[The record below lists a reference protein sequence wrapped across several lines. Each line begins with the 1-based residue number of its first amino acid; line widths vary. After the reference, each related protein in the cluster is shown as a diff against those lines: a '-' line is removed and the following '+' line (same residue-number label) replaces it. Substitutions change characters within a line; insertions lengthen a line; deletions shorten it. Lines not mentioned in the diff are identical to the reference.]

1 MRLFLLMWCTGWMT
15 YPVVAQSPVDTTQAY
30 QYYQTADSLSEQGR
44 YEEAI
49 ETFHQAKRIYRQAG
63 QWDRYI
69 DCLNSLAN
77 DLWSIAAYDSA
88 TAVAQQVLQL
98 SQQYQGPDHPEA
110 AHAYDV
116 LGIVQEYTGQYSKA
130 LAYYQRSL
138 KIRKQHYPESH
149 PWIANSYENLGLVYE
164 QIGEYDQALIYHQKA
179 LTVRESEYSKTHPL
193 LASSYHN
200 IGSIYNLKGS
210 YDQSLLYFKKA
221 LSIDQSLGEDHP
233 DMATTYNNIAA
244 MYKNKRAHHQAL
256 IYLQRALKI
265 HKDFLGENH
274 PNTATTYFNI
284 GTTYAEQGMYEQA
297 LLYLQKALDI
307 YKETLEKTHP
317 RIATIYRNIGSV
329 HLSQKNY
336 DQALWYLQQATTI
349 YEKIPDRNHLDVG
362 VVYHT
367 IGGVYKDKKMYEQAL
382 SYMHQ
387 SLGVYKEML
396 GEAHP
401 NIVRALNDIGDIHY
415 QQQFYDSA
423 LSSYNHGLKA
433 NKLPYT
439 ITRDNDSD
447 TYSSPGLQQY
457 LDGSVLLTTLKG
469 KAQVYSALEQ
479 DALAYETYLLAN
491 SLLQQLRRNY
501 TTTADK
507 VSLAATAKQ
516 VYEGAIQ
523 LALRRYEE
531 TQDAFYQH
539 QAFYFSEQSKA
550 SVLTESLAAIEARQ
564 FAQVP
569 DSLLLLEAS
578 LKADRSFYRSQLT
591 TEDSTAA
598 ARQLFATNQ
607 RYDSLRQVL
616 EQQYPDYYQ
625 LKYSARIAT
634 VPLVQGQLATSEAVI
649 SYFVGDSVR
658 YAFLVTADQ
667 YRVFSLHSD
676 TLLDT
681 QLSDFRRALT
691 SDSSTVEQ
699 YQASAHALYQQL
711 LAPIVAD
718 SLLNGIRQLSI
729 IPDGSLG
736 YLPFELLLTAVPAE
750 QATYATLPYLLH
762 NYTVRYGYSATW
774 LFYPF
779 ARLQRPATADSL
791 QYIAF
796 APSYADALPDTT
808 QLLTS
813 ERFRSQIGPLRFN
826 QQEAINLSTYLSG
839 KTLIGS
845 AAQERLFKQEA
856 SRYGTIHLAM
866 HALVDDQNPMYSRL
880 VFSPSASDSVE
891 DGFLNAYELYDM
903 ELSAD
908 LAVLSACQTGYGKL
922 ARGEGIM
929 SLAQAFAYA
938 GCPSIVMSHW
948 LVDDAASAQLMNH
961 FYANLSNGLLKDQA
975 LQQAKL
981 AYLQDASV
989 QKMHPFFWGNFV
1001 LIGDTAPIKVSPTNL
1016 PLWVYALSGTVILL
1030 VLIIMLYIYQ
1040 RRPTEKSQ

>member
-1 MRLFLLMWCTGWMT
+1 MRPILLILFTGWIA
-15 YPVVAQSPVDTTQAY
+15 YPVVAQSPTDTTQAY

-49 ETFHQAKRIYRQAG
+49 TQFKQAEDIYQKAED
-63 QWDRYI
+63 WERYVA
-69 DCLNSLAN
+69 CLNNIAFN
-77 DLWSIAAYDSA
+77 FCMIGDLDSA
-88 TAVAQQVLQL
+88 TTIVHHALQL
-98 SQQYQGPDHPEA
+98 SKRYLNDSHSEFA
-110 AHAYDV
+110 KIEDV
-116 LGIVQEYTGQYSKA
+116 LGIIEEYKGQIFTALKHYRKA
-130 LAYYQRSL
+130 LQ
-138 KIRKQHYPESH
+138 IRKSHYSDDNLE
-149 PWIANSYENLGLVYE
+149 IANSYENMGIAYE
-164 QIGEYDQALIYHQKA
+164 QIGEYEQALMYHQKA
-179 LTVRESEYSKTHPL
+179 LTIRKSKLSETHPS
-193 LASSYHN
+193 LADSYHN
-200 IGSIYNLKGS
+200 LGSIYNKKGS
-210 YDQSLLYFKKA
+210 HDQSLMYFKKV
-221 LSIDQSLGEDHP
+221 LDIDKLFDENHP
-233 DMATTYNNIAA
+233 AIAITYNNIGTVYQSKKA
-244 MYKNKRAHHQAL
+244 YNQAL
-256 IYLQRALKI
+256 IYLQRALVI
-265 HKDFLGENH
+265 HKDLLGENH

-284 GTTYAEQGMYEQA
+284 GVLYAGQAVYDQA
-297 LLYLQKALDI
+297 LIYLRRALDI
-307 YKETLEKTHP
+307 YKKTLEKAHP
-317 RIATIYRNIGSV
+317 HVAMTLRNIGAV
-329 HLSQKNY
+329 YQSQKTY
-336 DQALWYLQQATTI
+336 DQALWYLQQALI
-349 YEKIPDRNHLDVG
+349 VYEETSDRNYLDVG
-362 VVYHT
+362 ILYHT
-367 IGGVYKDKKMYEQAL
+367 IGSLYKNKKMYEQSL
-382 SYMHQ
+382 VYIHQ
-387 SLGVYKEML
+387 SLNIYKKML

-401 NIVRALNDIGDIHY
+401 NIVKALNDIGDIHY
-415 QQQFYDSA
+415 QRQFYDSA

-667 YRVFSLHSD
+667 YRVFSLPSD

-856 SRYGTIHLAM
+856 SQYGTIHLAM

-948 LVDDAASAQLMNH
+948 LVDDAASAQLMNY
-961 FYANLSNGLLKDQA
+961 FYANLSNGLRKDQA

-1016 PLWVYALSGTVILL
+1016 PLWVYVLSGTVILL
-1030 VLIIMLYIYQ
+1030 FLIIMLYIYQ

>member
-1 MRLFLLMWCTGWMT
+1 MRPILLILFTGWIA
-15 YPVVAQSPVDTTQAY
+15 YPVVAQSPTDTTQAY

-49 ETFHQAKRIYRQAG
+49 EAFHQAKRIYWEAG

-77 DLWSIAAYDSA
+77 NLWPIAAYDSA
-88 TAVAQQVLQL
+88 TIVAQRALQF
-98 SQQYQGPDHPEA
+98 SQQYLGPNNPEA
-110 AHAYDV
+110 ARAYDV
-116 LGIVQEYTGQYSKA
+116 LGIVQEYTGQYPEA

-138 KIRKQHYPESH
+138 TIRQQHYPENH
-149 PWIANSYENLGLVYE
+149 PQMANSYENMGLVYE
-164 QIGEYDQALIYHQKA
+164 ATGKYEQALIYHKKTLAIRKA
-179 LTVRESEYSKTHPL
+179 SYSEEHPL
-193 LASSYHN
+193 LADTYHS
-200 IGSIYNLKGS
+200 IGTVYYDKGS
-210 YDQSLLYFKKA
+210 YDQA
-221 LSIDQSLGEDHP
+221 LS
-233 DMATTYNNIAA
+233 Y
-244 MYKNKRAHHQAL
+244 Y
-256 IYLQRALKI
+256 QRALAIQK
-265 HKDFLGENH
+265 KVYGETH
-274 PNTATTYFNI
+274 PGTATTYHNI
-284 GTTYAEQGMYEQA
+284 GIVYHTKGAYDQSLSYYQRA
-297 LLYLQKALDI
+297 LAIDRKVYG
-307 YKETLEKTHP
+307 ETHP
-317 RIATIYRNIGSV
+317 EIAATRHSIGIVYYDKGS
-329 HLSQKNY
+329 Y
-336 DQALWYLQQATTI
+336 DQALSYYQRALAIQKKVYGEIHPGIATT
-349 YEKIPDRNHLDVG
+349 YHNMG
-362 VVYHT
+362 MVYHAKG
-367 IGGVYKDKKMYEQAL
+367 IYDQAL
-382 SYMHQ
+382 SYYQRALAIRKKVYGETHPEIAATYSTTGSVYYAKGAYDQ
-387 SLGVYKEML
+387 SLSHLQQAVTIGKRVL
-396 GEAHP
+396 GETHP
-401 NIVRALNDIGDIHY
+401 GIAIAYNNVGVIYHDKGIYDQALNYY
-415 QQQFYDSA
+415 QQA
-423 LSSYNHGLKA
+423 LRA
-433 NKLPYT
+433 NGVNLP
-439 ITRDNDSD
+439 D
-447 TYSSPGLQQY
+447 TNISVDLEKEGY
-457 LDGSVLLTTLKG
+457 LDGNVLLTTLKG
-469 KAQVYSALEQ
+469 KAQVYLALRQ
-479 DALAYETYLLAN
+479 DALAYDTYLLAD
-491 SLLQQLRRNY
+491 SLLQQLRRSY

-523 LALRRYEE
+523 LALRRYEA
-531 TQDAFYQH
+531 TQDTFYQH

-625 LKYSARIAT
+625 LKYSARIVT
-634 VPLVQGQLATSEAVI
+634 VPLMQEQLAAPEAVV
-649 SYFVGDSVR
+649 SYFIGDSAR
-658 YAFLVTADQ
+658 YAFLITADQ
-667 YRVFSLHSD
+667 YRVFSLPSD

-681 QLSDFRRALT
+681 QLSDFRKALT

-699 YQASAHALYQQL
+699 YQTSAHALYQQL

-856 SRYGTIHLAM
+856 SQYGTIHLAM

-880 VFSPSASDSVE
+880 VFSPSATDSVE

-903 ELSAD
+903 ELSAG

-948 LVDDAASAQLMNH
+948 LVDDAASSQLMNY
-961 FYANLSNGLLKDQA
+961 FYANLSDGLHKDQA

-1001 LIGDTAPIKVSPTNL
+1001 LIGDTAPIKVSPANL

-1030 VLIIMLYIYQ
+1030 FLIIMLYIGCAKQ
-1040 RRPTEKSQ
+1040 GFKIT